1 MLAATYTVSFQ
12 VETSLPSEHPYLM
25 NNSESLS
32 ISVVRPQQLNEGTS
46 QTPGMQQFAR
56 VLCMFLKA
64 NTFSE
69 FNGLT
74 PVESCVLVPWR
85 N

>member
-1 MLAATYTVSFQ
+1 MLAATYAGSFQ
-12 VETSLPSEHPYLM
+12 VATSRLLEHPFLM
-25 NNSESLS
+25 SNSESLS

-46 QTPGMQQFAR
+46 QTPGMQQCAR

-64 NTFSE
+64 NAFSK
-69 FNGLT
+69 FNGPT
-74 PVESCVLVPWR
+74 PVESCVLVPGR